1 MGYISSLNAQSGDTF
16 IKNQS
21 DINSVSLSS
30 GRLNFHNA
38 GRVLRDFKIG
48 GSSTLHL
55 NTLQG
60 IAERGGIAQIT
71 ITQGNPTIIIENLQV
86 QTQAGIPSTVVSFL
100 NAQGTSPKIQID
112 KVIIDKVDAQTKIGQ
127 SIPLSNIVSG
137 IAQNA
142 SSFVRDADFSE
153 ILKKAGFYGKYNPI
167 TGILDTNFD
176 ANLGALGIF
185 SQVFIEQLSN
195 RAVFYDAMLLEL
207 DRAALRY
214 KVTQPRTNYDLF
226 IRPYVSV
233 SKVDIEKLEGD
244 AKGQSTGII
253 GGGHYF
259 LDTSLLALYGV
270 VEKNKNHLDDDFLNF
285 NHNALIFGAKYSSL
299 SSLDAYYY
307 GATLRSLFSWG
318 DIHRK
323 LFAASASKGR
333 LKSYAYGTKFYIG
346 YNLHRDGIDVTE
358 YLTPELALGYF
369 GGIIKAFEMKG
380 GPYRESFDDAN
391 YNVLYTQLNLSWFKR
406 WQYNFAT
413 QIDGGLRWNVN
424 NNINTK
430 AQINDTKFFNHF
442 ALSRHY
448 VQLGTTAMF
457 INPGGV
463 DLSLAYKLIES
474 KNAASHNVSL
484 KFHKTF

>member
-1 MGYISSLNAQSGDTF
+1 MQEGQFHLENKATLQNIALNANATLTLNSTSPIISITQTKGKMSLAGSVTNYTQSGGELHLQSGTITTLTSAGNSSVEIEQGGTLSSLTLGDSGVLNLKNKGSLKKAKNSGTLILREGGFEDLEQKNGHLQNHAKIEKLEASGGRIDNLGYISSLNAQSGDTF

-38 GRVLRDFKIG
+38 GRVLGDFKIG

-60 IAERGGIAQIT
+60 IAERCGIAQIT

-270 VEKNKNHLDDDFLNF
+270 VEKNKNHLDDDFLISITTPSF
-285 NHNALIFGAKYSSL
+285 LARSIQASPAWMLI
-299 SSLDAYYY
+299 
-307 GATLRSLFSWG
+307 
-318 DIHRK
+318 I
-323 LFAASASKGR
+323 
-333 LKSYAYGTKFYIG
+333 
-346 YNLHRDGIDVTE
+346 TE
-358 YLTPELALGYF
+358 RP
-369 GGIIKAFEMKG
+369 
-380 GPYRESFDDAN
+380 
-391 YNVLYTQLNLSWFKR
+391 
-406 WQYNFAT
+406 
-413 QIDGGLRWNVN
+413 
-424 NNINTK
+424 
-430 AQINDTKFFNHF
+430 
-442 ALSRHY
+442 
-448 VQLGTTAMF
+448 
-457 INPGGV
+457 
-463 DLSLAYKLIES
+463 
-474 KNAASHNVSL
+474 
-484 KFHKTF
+484 